1 MAKDFGS
8 SSRHIRRR
16 ISRYVP
22 ADVTPRTGQKTSKM
36 WNYFFAGALIPTVTV
51 EPVASHPELHE
62 KY

>member
-1 MAKDFGS
+1 
-8 SSRHIRRR
+8 
-16 ISRYVP
+16 
-22 ADVTPRTGQKTSKM
+22 M